1 MRRSIV
7 VATFRSPFILAA
19 VLFGMGIQAQAVG
32 SAQCQQ
38 QGGPNPCTNPAHLY
52 QKIYEVMVST
62 SANCTGMIQVFK
74 TANPPVLD
82 WTTNPVVGQGVIP
95 NGTYNCIAA
104 RTDDI
109 QTYVPAANELPGCTA
124 GTTYTWDIFTPSTA
138 PGGST
143 PPNGGT
149 NFPAQGDNSN
159 PPTSQHED
167 DPWSY
172 MSTTGK
178 TSNTSYTPD
187 SPFLLS
193 TPWVVGGDITHQ
205 IVLDFDGTIGSS
217 TQYGTNCAPLDP
229 PQFIIR

>member
-7 VATFRSPFILAA
+7 VVTFRSLFVLA
-19 VLFGMGIQAQAVG
+19 VLLTMEMKAQAMG
-32 SAQCQQ
+32 AAQCQQ
-38 QGGPNPCTNPAHLY
+38 QGGSHSCTNPAHLY
-52 QKIYEVMVST
+52 QKMYEVMAST
-62 SANCTGMIQVFK
+62 NPNCTGMIEVFK
-74 TANPPVLD
+74 TANPVVLD
-82 WTTNPVVGQGVIP
+82 WAQNPVVGDGVIP

-104 RTDDI
+104 RTSDI
-109 QTYVPAANELPGCTA
+109 QTYVPAADELPGCVA

-149 NFPAQGDNSN
+149 NFSAQGDNSN

-178 TSNTSYTPD
+178 TTNTSYTPD
-187 SPFLLS
+187 SPFLLAS
-193 TPWVVGGDITHQ
+193 PWVVSSDQTHQ
-205 IVLDFDGTIGSS
+205 IVIDFDGTIGTS
-217 TQYGTNCAPLDP
+217 TQYGTYCAPLDP
-229 PQFIIR
+229 PQMIIR